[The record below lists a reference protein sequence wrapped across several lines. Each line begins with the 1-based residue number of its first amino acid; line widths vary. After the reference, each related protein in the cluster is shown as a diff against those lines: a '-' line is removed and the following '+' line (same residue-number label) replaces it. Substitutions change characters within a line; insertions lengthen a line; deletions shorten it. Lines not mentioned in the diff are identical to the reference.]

1 MNPIQVFKL
10 SWSSI
15 VSNKMRSFLT
25 MLGMIIGVASVIIM
39 VSLMQGMTR
48 EMKSS
53 FGSMGVNNV
62 TVNLMGRNGDVIL
75 TEKDMYDYAKKH
87 KDTIKAVMPNV
98 GFQTTIKGTADKME
112 GVNITGVDEQYAKLN
127 EKELDKGSFINY
139 MDVSNLEKTCVIGSY
154 IDLKVFKQKADIGDI
169 LKIDGE
175 EYIIKGILKET
186 ADNVEWSEDNC
197 IYIPYT
203 TAARQARIGSIGSY
217 SLMAKDTNLVEKVTS
232 EINDYLF
239 KIYHDKKFYS
249 ATNLINMLKE
259 INLQLG
265 MMTALLAGIAG
276 ISLLVAGIGI
286 MNIMLVSVTE
296 RTREIG
302 IRKSLGAKKRDIMR
316 QFVME
321 AGMTSGIGGIAGIL
335 LGAFAS
341 IQIGNAIGFNAA
353 PSLSV
358 VLISFGISAGIGIT
372 FGYLPA
378 NKAAKLNPIEA
389 LRSE

>member
-15 VSNKMRSFLT
+15 ISNKMRSFLT

-62 TVNLMGRNGDVIL
+62 TVSLIGRNGDVII

-87 KDTIKAVMPNV
+87 KDTVKAVIPNV
-98 GFQTTIKGTADKME
+98 SLQTTIKGNADKLE
-112 GVNITGVDEQYAKLN
+112 GVNITGVDENYAKLN
-127 EKELDKGSFINY
+127 DKKVEKGSFINY
-139 MDVSNLEKTCVIGSY
+139 MDVADLQKTCVIGSY
-154 IDLKVFKQKADIGDI
+154 IDLKVFKQKAKVGDI
-169 LKIDGE
+169 LKINGE
-175 EYIIKGILKET
+175 SYTIKGILKET
-186 ADNVEWSEDNC
+186 ADNVEWSDDNC
-197 IYIPYT
+197 VYIPYT
-203 TAARQARIGSIGSY
+203 TAARQANIGSITSY
-217 SLMAKDTNLVEKVTS
+217 FLMAKDTNVVAKVTS
-232 EINDYLF
+232 DINDYLF
-239 KIYHDKKFYS
+239 KVYHDKKFYS
-249 ATNLINMLKE
+249 ATNLIDMLKE
-259 INLQLG
+259 INMQLG

-321 AGMTSGIGGIAGIL
+321 AGLTSGIGGMAGIL

-341 IQIGNAIGFNAA
+341 IQIGKAIGYNAT
-353 PSLSV
+353 PSLNV
-358 VLISFGISAGIGIT
+358 ILISFGISAGIGIL

>member
-1 MNPIQVFKL
+1 MNLIQVFKL

-15 VSNKMRSFLT
+15 ISHKMRSFLT

-62 TVNLMGRNGDVIL
+62 MVTLIGRNGDIII

-87 KDTIKAVMPNV
+87 EDTVKAVIPNV
-98 GFQTTIKGTADKME
+98 AFQTTVKGTGDRLD
-112 GVNITGVDEQYAKLN
+112 GVTVTGVDERFASLN
-127 EKELDKGSFINY
+127 ERKVEKGSFISY
-139 MDVSNLEKTCVIGSY
+139 MDVSDLEKTCVIGSY
-154 IDLKVFKQKADIGDI
+154 IDLKVFHQKAKVGDI

-175 EYIIKGILKET
+175 AYTIKGILKEK
-186 ADNVEWSEDNC
+186 ADNVEWSDDNC

-203 TAARQARIGSIGSY
+203 TAARQANIGSITSY
-217 SLMAKDTNLVEKVTS
+217 SLMAKDTGLVEKVTS
-232 EINDYLF
+232 DINDYLY

-249 ATNLINMLKE
+249 ATNYINMLKE
-259 INLQLG
+259 INMQIG

-341 IQIGNAIGFNAA
+341 IQIGNLIGYNAA
-353 PSLSV
+353 PTMSI
-358 VLISFGISAGIGIT
+358 VLVSFGISAGIGIL

>member
-62 TVNLMGRNGDVIL
+62 TVTLMGRNGDVIL

-87 KDTIKAVMPNV
+87 KDTVKAVMPNV

-112 GVNITGVDEQYAKLN
+112 GVNITGVDEQYAMLN
-127 EKELDKGSFINY
+127 EKEIDKGSFINY
-139 MDVSNLEKTCVIGSY
+139 MDVSNLQKTCVIGSY
-154 IDLKVFKQKADIGDI
+154 IDLKVFKQKAEIGDI

-203 TAARQARIGSIGSY
+203 TAARQARIGSISSY

>member
-15 VSNKMRSFLT
+15 IGNKMRSFLT

-62 TVNLMGRNGDVIL
+62 TVTLIGRNGDTII

-87 KDTIKAVMPNV
+87 KDTIIAAIPNV
-98 GFQTTIKGTADKME
+98 AFQTTVKSTADKLE
-112 GVNITGVDEQYAKLN
+112 GVNVTGVDERYAELN
-127 EKELDKGSFINY
+127 DKKIEKGSFINY
-139 MDVSNLEKTCVIGSY
+139 MDVSGLEKTCVIGSY
-154 IDLKVFKQKADIGDI
+154 INLKVFKEKAQVGDI

-175 EYIIKGILKET
+175 EYTIKGILKET
-186 ADNVEWSEDNC
+186 ANNVEWSEDNC

-203 TAARQARIGSIGSY
+203 TAARQASIGSIQSY
-217 SLMAKDTNLVEKVTS
+217 YLMAKDTNLVEKVTS
-232 EINDYLF
+232 DVNDYLYR
-239 KIYHDKKFYS
+239 IYHDKKFYS

-259 INLQLG
+259 INMQLG

-302 IRKSLGAKKRDIMR
+302 IRKSLGAKKKDIMR

-321 AGMTSGIGGIAGIL
+321 AGMTSGIGGVAGIL

-341 IQIGNAIGFNAA
+341 IQIGKLIGYNAA

-358 VLISFGISAGIGIT
+358 VLVSFGISAGIGIL

>member
-1 MNPIQVFKL
+1 MGLIQVFKL

-39 VSLMQGMTR
+39 VSLMEGMTR
-48 EMKSS
+48 EMKDS

-62 TVNLMGRNGDVIL
+62 TVTLIGRNGDVIL
-75 TEKDMYDYAKKH
+75 TEEDMYEYAKEH
-87 KDTIKAVMPNV
+87 KDTIKAVVPNV
-98 GFQTTIKGTADKME
+98 AFQTTVKGAADKME
-112 GVNITGVDEQYAKLN
+112 GAQITGVDEKYAGLN
-127 EKELDKGSFINY
+127 DKTVEKGSFINY
-139 MDVSNLEKTCVIGSY
+139 MDITNMEKTCVIGSY
-154 IDLKVFKQKADIGDI
+154 VDLKVFGQKAKVGDTIKIG
-169 LKIDGE
+169 GE
-175 EYIIKGILKET
+175 AYTIKGILKET
-186 ADNVEWSEDNC
+186 ANNVEWSDDNC

-203 TAARQARIGSIGSY
+203 TGARQAGIGSISSY
-217 SLMAKDTNLVEKVTS
+217 SLVAKDTKVVEKVTS
-232 EINDYLF
+232 DINDYLYN
-239 KIYHDKKFYS
+239 IYHDKKFYS
-249 ATNLINMLKE
+249 ATNLINMLNE

-321 AGMTSGIGGIAGIL
+321 AGTTSGIGGTVGIL

-341 IQIGNAIGFNAA
+341 IEIGKAIGFNAT
-353 PSLSV
+353 PTLSV
-358 VLISFGISAGIGIT
+358 VLISFGISAGIGII

>member
-154 IDLKVFKQKADIGDI
+154 IDLKVFKQKAEIGDI